1 MDDELMGSGGSAD
14 GLVRA
19 RVDPR
24 GRVGDVAFDPRQWE
38 RTPRAA
44 AEAAVREAVN
54 AALDDMAAKVAA
66 AGALPGLD
74 AELGRVTEGF
84 ERAMD
89 KVAADIDAARRRL
102 GS

>member
-1 MDDELMGSGGSAD
+1 MGSGASSD

-24 GRVGDVAFDPRQWE
+24 GRVGEIAFDPHQWG
-38 RTPRAA
+38 RMPRAA

-54 AALDDMAAKVAA
+54 AALDEMAEKVAST
-66 AGALPGLD
+66 GALPGLG

-89 KVAADIDAARRRL
+89 KVAADIDAARKRL
-102 GS
+102 DS